1 MKLVYMGLFV
11 WLTLVTAVSAEEFRI
26 SRFSTEGLTGWETK
40 VFKDKTNYTLLQ
52 ENGATVVKAQSR
64 ASASALYKKVA
75 LDPLHYR
82 YLRWSW
88 KVAGIISKGQEKSK
102 AGDDFAARVYV
113 VFPGRFF
120 WQSRAINYIWA
131 NHLPVGSSFPSPF
144 TRNAMMLAVESG
156 PDNVGQWISEERDIL
171 RDYRHLFGED
181 PHEIGAIAFMTDTDN
196 TGEEATAWYGEL
208 SILIEK

>member
-1 MKLVYMGLFV
+1 MKLIYTGLLV
-11 WLTLVTAVSAEEFRI
+11 WLAVGSTIGAEEFRV
-26 SRFSTEGLTGWETK
+26 SRFYTEGLTGWETK
-40 VFKDKTNYTLLQ
+40 IFKDKTSYTLLQ
-52 ENGATVVKAQSR
+52 ENGTTVVKAQSR
-64 ASASALYKKVA
+64 ASASALYKKVT

-88 KVAGIISKGQEKSK
+88 KVAGTINKAQEKSK

-113 VFPGRFF
+113 VFPGHFF
-120 WQSRAINYIWA
+120 WQTRAINYIWA
-131 NHLPVGSSFPSPF
+131 NHLPVGNSFPSPF

-156 PDNVGQWISEERDIL
+156 QANVGQWLSEERDIL
-171 RDYRHLFGED
+171 SDYRHLFGED

-208 SILIEK
+208 SISSEK

>member
-11 WLTLVTAVSAEEFRI
+11 WLTFVTAVSAEEFRV

-102 AGDDFAARVYV
+102 AGDDFAARGVCCL
-113 VFPGRFF
+113 PRPFF
-120 WQSRAINYIWA
+120 
-131 NHLPVGSSFPSPF
+131 
-144 TRNAMMLAVESG
+144 LAVTGHQLYLGQPSSG
-156 PDNVGQWISEERDIL
+156 RKLIPEPLYPQ
-171 RDYRHLFGED
+171 RHYAG
-181 PHEIGAIAFMTDTDN
+181 G
-196 TGEEATAWYGEL
+196 
-208 SILIEK
+208 